1 MCPFLFKVMDRE
13 WRASRWWRANI
24 AQVWLDL
31 SAPKRC
37 HESRQHACDLGS
49 YVAFL
54 EMLEERIRRQVS
66 AALPGVNLL
75 AETH

>member
-1 MCPFLFKVMDRE
+1 MCSFLFKIMDRE
-13 WRASRWWRANI
+13 LRASGCGRANI
-24 AQVWLDL
+24 AQVWLYL

-54 EMLEERIRRQVS
+54 EMLEERIRRHVS

-75 AETH
+75 AETD

>member
-1 MCPFLFKVMDRE
+1 MDRE
-13 WRASRWWRANI
+13 RRASPWWHANI
-24 AQVWLDL
+24 AQVWLYL

-37 HESRQHACDLGS
+37 HEGRQHASDLGS

-54 EMLEERIRRQVS
+54 EMLEERIRRHVS

-75 AETH
+75 DDVVCEAFLTFE